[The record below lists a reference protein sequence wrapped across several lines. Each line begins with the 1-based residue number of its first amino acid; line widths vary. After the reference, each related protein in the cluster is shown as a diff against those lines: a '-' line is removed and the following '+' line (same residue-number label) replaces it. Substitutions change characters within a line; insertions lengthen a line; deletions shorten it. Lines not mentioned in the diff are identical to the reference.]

1 MSSIFPFYVGK
12 GAFKRHVYHVVHHQ
26 LGFDGPAEFIVGRA
40 FARPGGFAT
49 LQS

>member
-12 GAFKRHVYHVVHHQ
+12 GAFKRHAHHIVRHQ
-26 LGFDGPAEFIVGRA
+26 LDFDGPAEFIVGA
-40 FARPGGFAT
+40 CARPGGFAT